1 MTIDVERDEL
11 TWLPRFFSGCNHLS
25 WQDIVDGD
33 KSTKYVN
40 QISPWLK
47 HFCDKSDRTQSLV
60 LPLLGVNGPLAW
72 YAMASGDRQYLQL
85 IDEIKSFI
93 GPAYSDFTGVLSNL
107 ECTDEH
113 EIALKDRFG
122 HRVFKFVPGRAED
135 IEEIEKSLALYQSL
149 LSRRPDLPDR
159 TQRPFREIRRDFDYA
174 LIAGNA
180 GRATE
185 LLEELCET
193 GRINAELRK
202 FLEIRFLSGLG
213 RQDELA
219 SNQALI
225 TSVMDLS
232 LPPQTITDIVEALYE
247 RHIQPIETYDP
258 ASIREVFNKCISK
271 CFGAVFKERKGI
283 RVPKVLRS
291 FLLYESVQSEYNSS
305 RCESIISAFPDAT
318 EGKRLAD
325 LWLSHFITPSDPI
338 EVINLQG
345 QVRQAIYDEE
355 YIVAIDLCFQDLSS
369 PWVYSALLRCAAEL
383 ESDEITKRVLETLAD
398 DRVQLLND
406 KDKKRLKQ
414 LQESLSAESIEALPS
429 NWVDWAKWV
438 SSEQYQTN
446 PIMVLQECV
455 LGWDIDAYLKDP
467 TQCETLAQI
476 IGNSSDKQE
485 EVFKSAFPYIID
497 FFIEK
502 QNRPDKKFVELYASL
517 IKVIAWGGATSTDEL
532 EIASLLV
539 HSLLDCGMNSSVY
552 CDCLE
557 DLIEIVNANNSII
570 HLDWALNLA
579 ETLIIYP
586 SQDSELRLRFF
597 ISVTNVARSVF
608 RRMTGAQRGILRILA
623 WDYGCANLL
632 DFLTT
637 EDQKEIAEDIN
648 RKFTGTIG
656 IYTLTEGAGKRAKN
670 YLENVIPNA
679 RIEINGD
686 SVATEK
692 LTSLASNADV
702 FVFAWKS
709 SKHQAYYCVKEARKG
724 QDIIMPLGKGTASIV
739 RSVLEHINNIK
750 L

>member
-11 TWLPRFFSGCNHLS
+11 TWLTRFFSGRNHLC
-25 WQDIVDGD
+25 WQDIVDGN

-47 HFCDKSDRTQSLV
+47 QFSGKSDRTQSLV
-60 LPLLGVNGPLAW
+60 LPLLGDSGPIAW
-72 YAMASGDRQYLQL
+72 YAMASEDRQYLQL

-107 ECTDEH
+107 ECDEEH
-113 EIALKDRFG
+113 EIALKERFG
-122 HRVFKFVPGRAED
+122 NRVFKFVPGRNED
-135 IEEIEKSLALYQSL
+135 IEEIEKGLVLYHSL

-180 GRATE
+180 HRATE
-185 LLEELCET
+185 LLEELCDT

-219 SNQALI
+219 NNHALI

-232 LPPQTITDIVEALYE
+232 LPPQTIADIVEALYD
-247 RHIQPIETYDP
+247 RHILPIETSDP
-258 ASIREVFNKCISK
+258 ASIRDVFNKCIARR
-271 CFGAVFKERKGI
+271 FGTVFKERKGI

-291 FLLYESVQSEYNSS
+291 FLLYESVQSEYNPS
-305 RCESIISAFPDAT
+305 RCESIISAFSDAI

-325 LWLSHFITPSDPI
+325 LWLSHFITVSEPI
-338 EVINLQG
+338 EAIDVQG

-355 YIVAIDLCFQDLSS
+355 YLVAVELCFQELSS
-369 PWVYSALLRCAAEL
+369 PWVYSALLRCADEL
-383 ESDEITKRVLETLAD
+383 ESDELTKRVLGTLTENQI
-398 DRVQLLND
+398 QLLND

-414 LQESLSAESIEALPS
+414 LQESLSVESAEPLPS

-438 SSEQYQTN
+438 SSEQYKTS
-446 PIMVLQECV
+446 PITVLQECV
-455 LGWDIDAYLKDP
+455 LQWDIEAYLKDP
-467 TQCETLAQI
+467 SQCEALARI
-476 IGNSSDKQE
+476 IGNSSGKQE

-502 QNRPDKKFVELYASL
+502 QSKPDKKFSELYASL
-517 IKVIAWGGATSTDEL
+517 VKVIAWGGVTSTDEL

-539 HSLLDCGMNSSVY
+539 QSLLDCGINRSVY

-586 SQDSELRLRFF
+586 SQENELRLRFF
-597 ISVTNVARSVF
+597 IAVTNVARSVF
-608 RRMTGAQRGILRILA
+608 RRMTGAQRGILCLLA
-623 WDYGCANLL
+623 RDYGCTDLL
-632 DFLTT
+632 DFIVT
-637 EDQKEIAEDIN
+637 EGQDEISEDLNIQ
-648 RKFTGTIG
+648 FAGTIG
-656 IYTLTEGAGKRAKN
+656 IYSLTEGAAKRARE
-670 YLENVIPNA
+670 YLGSILPKA

-686 SVATEK
+686 SVATDK
-692 LTSLASNADV
+692 LTSLARNADM

-709 SKHQAYYCVKEARKG
+709 SKHQAYYCVKDARKG
-724 QDIIMPLGKGTASIV
+724 RDIILPPGKGAASIV
-739 RSVLEHINNIK
+739 KCVLDR

>member
-11 TWLPRFFSGCNHLS
+11 TWLTRFFSGCNHLS

-33 KSTKYVN
+33 KSTKYVS

-47 HFCDKSDRTQSLV
+47 QFSENSDKTYSLV
-60 LPLLGVNGPLAW
+60 LPLLGVNGPIAW

-107 ECTDEH
+107 ECADEH
-113 EIALKDRFG
+113 EIALKERFG
-122 HRVFKFVPGRAED
+122 NHVFKFVPGRDED
-135 IEEIEKSLALYQSL
+135 IEEIEKALALYHSL

-219 SNQALI
+219 NNQALI

-232 LPPQTITDIVEALYE
+232 LPPQTIADIVEALYE
-247 RHIQPIETYDP
+247 RHILPIENSDP
-258 ASIREVFNKCISK
+258 VSIRDVFNKSIAK
-271 CFGAVFKERKGI
+271 RFGAVFKERKGI

-305 RCESIISAFPDAT
+305 RCESIISAFPDVV

-325 LWLSHFITPSDPI
+325 LWLSHFITPSDPV

-355 YIVAIDLCFQDLSS
+355 YLVAIDLCFQDLSS
-369 PWVYSALLRCAAEL
+369 PWVFSALLRCAAEL
-383 ESDEITKRVLETLAD
+383 ESEEITKRVLETLAE
-398 DRVQLLND
+398 DRIQLLND
-406 KDKKRLKQ
+406 KDKKRLTQ

-429 NWVDWAKWV
+429 NWVDWAEWV
-438 SSEQYQTN
+438 SSEQYKAN

-455 LGWDIDAYLKDP
+455 LRWDIDTYLRDP
-467 TQCETLAQI
+467 SQCERLAQI
-476 IGNSSDKQE
+476 IGNSSNKQE
-485 EVFKSAFPYIID
+485 EVFKSAFPHIID

-502 QNRPDKKFVELYASL
+502 QTRPDKKFAELYASL

-539 HSLLDCGMNSSVY
+539 QSLLDCGMNSSVY

-586 SQDSELRLRFF
+586 SQDNELRLRFF
-597 ISVTNVARSVF
+597 ITVTNVARSVL

-623 WDYGCANLL
+623 KDYGCTKLL
-632 DFLTT
+632 DFLSK
-637 EDQKEIAEDIN
+637 EDKEEIADDIN
-648 RKFTGTIG
+648 IKFSGSIG
-656 IYTLTEGAGKRAKN
+656 IYSLTEGAAKRAKGF
-670 YLENVIPNA
+670 LESILPSA
-679 RIEINGD
+679 RVEINGD
-686 SVATEK
+686 SVATDK
-692 LTSLASNADV
+692 LTALARNADL

-709 SKHQAYYCVKEARKG
+709 SKHQAFYCVKEARKG
-724 QDIIMPLGKGTASIV
+724 QDIILPAGKGTASIV
-739 RSVLEHINNIK
+739 KSVLDNIK
-750 L
+750 TL

>member
-47 HFCDKSDRTQSLV
+47 HFCDKSDRTQPLV
-60 LPLLGVNGPLAW
+60 LPLLGVSGPLAW
-72 YAMASGDRQYLQL
+72 YAMASGDRHYLQL

-113 EIALKDRFG
+113 EIALKERFG
-122 HRVFKFVPGRAED
+122 HRVFKFVPGRTED
-135 IEEIEKSLALYQSL
+135 IEEIEKALALYQSL

-219 SNQALI
+219 NNQALI

-232 LPPQTITDIVEALYE
+232 LPPQTIADIVEALYE
-247 RHIQPIETYDP
+247 RHIQPIETSDP
-258 ASIREVFNKCISK
+258 ASIRDVFNKCIAK
-271 CFGAVFKERKGI
+271 RFGAVFKERKGI

-305 RCESIISAFPDAT
+305 RCESIISAFPDAV
-318 EGKRLAD
+318 EGKQLAD

-355 YIVAIDLCFQDLSS
+355 YLVAIDLCFQDLSS

-383 ESDEITKRVLETLAD
+383 ESEEISKRVLETLAD

-502 QNRPDKKFVELYASL
+502 QNRPDKKFAELYASL
-517 IKVIAWGGATSTDEL
+517 VKVIAWGGATSTDEL
-532 EIASLLV
+532 EIVALLV
-539 HSLLDCGMNSSVY
+539 QSLLDCGINRTVY

-570 HLDWALNLA
+570 HFDWALNLT
-579 ETLIIYP
+579 EILIIYP
-586 SQDSELRLRFF
+586 SQDTELRLRFF
-597 ISVTNVARSVF
+597 MSVTNVARAVF
-608 RRMTGAQRGILRILA
+608 RRMTGTQRGILCLLA
-623 WDYGCANLL
+623 RDYGCSDLL
-632 DFLTT
+632 DFIVA
-637 EDQKEIAEDIN
+637 EEQEEIAEDVNI
-648 RKFTGTIG
+648 KFSGVIG
-656 IYTLTEGAGKRAKN
+656 IYSLTEGAAKRAKE
-670 YLENVIPNA
+670 YLGSILPNA

-692 LTSLASNADV
+692 LTALARNADL

-724 QDIIMPLGKGTASIV
+724 QDIILPPGKGAASIV
-739 RSVLEHINNIK
+739 RSVLDLI
-750 L
+750 

>member
-11 TWLPRFFSGCNHLS
+11 TWLTRFFSGSNHLS
-25 WQDIVDGD
+25 WQDIVDGN

-47 HFCDKSDRTQSLV
+47 QFSDKSDRTQSLV
-60 LPLLGVNGPLAW
+60 LPLLGVSGPIAW
-72 YAMASGDRQYLQL
+72 YAMASEDRQYLQL

-107 ECTDEH
+107 ECAEEH
-113 EIALKDRFG
+113 EIALKERFG
-122 HRVFKFVPGRAED
+122 NRIFKFVPGQNED
-135 IEEIEKSLALYQSL
+135 IEEIEKALVLYHSL

-159 TQRPFREIRRDFDYA
+159 THRPFREIRRDFDYA

-180 GRATE
+180 NRATE
-185 LLEELCET
+185 LLEELCDT

-219 SNQALI
+219 NNQALI

-232 LPPQTITDIVEALYE
+232 LPPQTIADIVEALYD
-247 RHIQPIETYDP
+247 RHILPIETSDP
-258 ASIREVFNKCISK
+258 VSIRDVFNKCIARR
-271 CFGAVFKERKGI
+271 FGAVFKERKGI

-305 RCESIISAFPDAT
+305 RCESIISAFPDAV

-325 LWLSHFITPSDPI
+325 LWLSHFITPSDPV
-338 EVINLQG
+338 EVVDLQG
-345 QVRQAIYDEE
+345 QVRQAIYDED
-355 YIVAIDLCFQDLSS
+355 YLVAVDLCFQELST

-383 ESDEITKRVLETLAD
+383 ESEDLTKRVLGNLTE
-398 DRVQLLND
+398 DRIQLLND
-406 KDKKRLKQ
+406 KDNKRLKQ
-414 LQESLSAESIEALPS
+414 LQESLTVESAEPLPS
-429 NWVDWAKWV
+429 NWVEWAKWV
-438 SSEQYQTN
+438 SSEQYKTS
-446 PIMVLQECV
+446 PILVLQECV
-455 LGWDIDAYLKDP
+455 LQWDIDAYLKDP
-467 TQCETLAQI
+467 SQCEILAQI
-476 IGNSSDKQE
+476 IGNSSNKQE

-502 QNRPDKKFVELYASL
+502 QSRPDKKFAELYASL
-517 IKVIAWGGATSTDEL
+517 IKVIAWGGATSADEL

-539 HSLLDCGMNSSVY
+539 QTLLECGLNHSVY

-586 SQDSELRLRFF
+586 AQDIELRLRLF
-597 ISVTNVARSVF
+597 IAITNVARSVF
-608 RRMTGAQRGILRILA
+608 RRMTGTQRGILTLLA
-623 WDYGCANLL
+623 RDYGCFDLL
-632 DFLTT
+632 DFLATA
-637 EDQKEIAEDIN
+637 DQEEISEDIN
-648 RKFTGTIG
+648 TKFSGTIG
-656 IYTLTEGAGKRAKN
+656 IYTLTEGAAKRAKE
-670 YLENVIPNA
+670 YLGSILPNA

-692 LTSLASNADV
+692 LTALARNADL

-724 QDIIMPLGKGTASIV
+724 QNIILPPGKGAASIV
-739 RSVLEHINNIK
+739 RSVLDG
-750 L
+750 LA

>member
-11 TWLPRFFSGCNHLS
+11 TWLTRFFSGSNHLS

-40 QISPWLK
+40 HISPWLK
-47 HFCDKSDRTQSLV
+47 QFSDKSNRTQSLV
-60 LPLLGVNGPLAW
+60 LPLLGGSGPIAW
-72 YAMASGDRQYLQL
+72 YAMASEDRQYLQL

-93 GPAYSDFTGVLSNL
+93 GPAYSDFTGALSNL
-107 ECTDEH
+107 EYAEEH
-113 EIALKDRFG
+113 EIALKERFG
-122 HRVFKFVPGRAED
+122 NRIFKFVPGKKED
-135 IEEIEKSLALYQSL
+135 IEEIEKALVLYHSL

-180 GRATE
+180 NRATE
-185 LLEELCET
+185 LLEELCDT

-219 SNQALI
+219 NNHALI

-232 LPPQTITDIVEALYE
+232 LPPQTIADIVEALYD
-247 RHIQPIETYDP
+247 RHILPIETSDP
-258 ASIREVFNKCISK
+258 ASIRDVFNKSIARR
-271 CFGAVFKERKGI
+271 FGTVFKERKGI

-291 FLLYESVQSEYNSS
+291 FLLYESVQSEYNPS
-305 RCESIISAFPDAT
+305 RCDSIISAFSDT
-318 EGKRLAD
+318 VEGKRLAD
-325 LWLSHFITPSDPI
+325 LWLSHFIAISEPI
-338 EVINLQG
+338 EVIDLQG

-355 YIVAIDLCFQDLSS
+355 YLVAVDLCFQEFSS
-369 PWVYSALLRCAAEL
+369 PWVYSALLRCADEL
-383 ESDEITKRVLETLAD
+383 ESDELTKRVLGTLTED
-398 DRVQLLND
+398 QIQLLNE

-414 LQESLSAESIEALPS
+414 LQKSLSVESTEPLPS

-438 SSEQYQTN
+438 SSEQYKTN
-446 PIMVLQECV
+446 PITVLQECV
-455 LGWDIDAYLKDP
+455 LRWDIEAYVKDP
-467 TQCETLAQI
+467 SQCEALTRI
-476 IGNSSDKQE
+476 IGNSSGKQE

-502 QNRPDKKFVELYASL
+502 QNKPDKKFSELYASL
-517 IKVIAWGGATSTDEL
+517 VKVIAWGGATSTDEL

-539 HSLLDCGMNSSVY
+539 QSLLECGLNRTVY

-570 HLDWALNLA
+570 HLDWVLNLT

-586 SQDSELRLRFF
+586 SQDIELRLRFF
-597 ISVTNVARSVF
+597 IAVTNVARSVF
-608 RRMTGAQRGILRILA
+608 RRMTGTQRGILCLLA
-623 WDYGCANLL
+623 RDYGCSDLL
-632 DFLTT
+632 DFLVT
-637 EDQKEIAEDIN
+637 EDQEVIAEDVNI
-648 RKFTGTIG
+648 KFSGVIG
-656 IYTLTEGAGKRAKN
+656 IYSLTEGASKRAKE
-670 YLENVIPNA
+670 YLENILPNA

-692 LTSLASNADV
+692 LTALARNADL

-709 SKHQAYYCVKEARKG
+709 SKHQAYYCIKEARKG
-724 QDIIMPLGKGTASIV
+724 QDIILPPGKGAASIV
-739 RSVLEHINNIK
+739 RSVLDVI
-750 L
+750 

>member
-11 TWLPRFFSGCNHLS
+11 TWLTRFFSGRNHLS
-25 WQDIVDGD
+25 WQDIADGN

-40 QISPWLK
+40 QVTPWLK
-47 HFCDKSDRTQSLV
+47 QFSDKSDRAQFLV
-60 LPLLGVNGPLAW
+60 LPLLGINGPIAW
-72 YAMASGDRQYLQL
+72 YAMASGDRQYYQL

-107 ECTDEH
+107 ECVEEH
-113 EIALKDRFG
+113 EIALKERFG
-122 HRVFKFVPGRAED
+122 NRVFKFVPGRDED
-135 IEEIEKSLALYQSL
+135 IDEIEKALALYHSL

-185 LLEELCET
+185 LLEELCDT

-219 SNQALI
+219 NNQALI

-232 LPPQTITDIVEALYE
+232 LPPQTIADIVGALYDL
-247 RHIQPIETYDP
+247 HILPIETSDP
-258 ASIREVFNKCISK
+258 DSIRDVFNKCIARR
-271 CFGAVFKERKGI
+271 FGAVFKERKGI
-283 RVPKVLRS
+283 CVPKVLRS
-291 FLLYESVQSEYNSS
+291 FLLFESVQSEYNPS
-305 RCESIISAFPDAT
+305 RCESIISAFPDAV

-325 LWLSHFITPSDPI
+325 LWLSHFITPSDPV

-345 QVRQAIYDEE
+345 QVRQAIYDED
-355 YIVAIDLCFQDLSS
+355 YLVAIDLCFQELSS

-383 ESDEITKRVLETLAD
+383 ESEEITKRVLGTLAE

-414 LQESLSAESIEALPS
+414 LQESLSAESIETLPS

-438 SSEQYQTN
+438 SSEQYKTN

-467 TQCETLAQI
+467 SQCETLAQI

-502 QNRPDKKFVELYASL
+502 QNRPDKKFAELYASL
-517 IKVIAWGGATSTDEL
+517 IKVIAWGGTTSTDEL

-539 HSLLDCGMNSSVY
+539 QSLLDCGMNSSVY

-586 SQDSELRLRFF
+586 SQDNELRLRFF

-623 WDYGCANLL
+623 GDYGCANLL

-637 EDQKEIAEDIN
+637 EQQEEIAEDIN
-648 RKFTGTIG
+648 IKFSGTIG
-656 IYTLTEGAGKRAKN
+656 IYSLTEGAAKRAKGF
-670 YLENVIPNA
+670 LESILPSA
-679 RIEINGD
+679 RVEINGD
-686 SVATEK
+686 SVATDK
-692 LTSLASNADV
+692 LTALARNADL

-709 SKHQAYYCVKEARKG
+709 SKHQAFYCVKEARKG
-724 QDIIMPLGKGTASIV
+724 QDIILPAGKGTASIV
-739 RSVLEHINNIK
+739 KCVLDNIK
-750 L
+750 TL